1 MGTTMAEIYKLIR
14 LYEMQHDR
22 LRDDP
27 TLRFETEVALKL
39 GYYVDWDSMV
49 KH

>member
-1 MGTTMAEIYKLIR
+1 MGSTMAEIYKLIR

-22 LRDDP
+22 LKDDP
-27 TLRFETEVALKL
+27 IVKFDTAVALKL
-39 GYYVDWDSMV
+39 GYYVDWDNMV